1 MLPMLLAIV
10 FIALLFIVVII
21 GQPDEFA
28 VTRSV
33 KMAAPPEKI
42 FPNVNE
48 LRRWEAWS
56 PWAKLDP
63 NCKMTYD
70 GPPAGIGASYAW
82 AGNRKVGEGRLTII
96 ESRPAELIR
105 IKLDFL
111 TPFKATN
118 TAEFAIQPEGS
129 QTGVTW
135 SISGKNNF
143 MSKAFGLFMNCDKV
157 VGGDF
162 EKGLAAMKTIAE
174 AAA

>member
-1 MLPMLLAIV
+1 MLPMLLTIV

-33 KMAAPPEKI
+33 KMAAPPGKI

-105 IKLDFL
+105 IKLEFL
-111 TPFKATN
+111 KPFKATN
-118 TAEFAIQPEGS
+118 TAEFAIKPEGS

-135 SISGKNNF
+135 SMFGKNNF
-143 MSKAFGLFMNCDKV
+143 MSKAFGLFMNCDKM